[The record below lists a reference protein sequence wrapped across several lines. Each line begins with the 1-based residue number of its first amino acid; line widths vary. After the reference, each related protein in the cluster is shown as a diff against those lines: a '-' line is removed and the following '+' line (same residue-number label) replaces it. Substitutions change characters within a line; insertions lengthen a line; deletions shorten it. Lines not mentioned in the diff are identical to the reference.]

1 MSLVRHL
8 LLAIIV
14 LTAAGGVHP
23 AAQGRPEAP
32 APSQPRPGMPAV
44 PQPRTPPREGTRAA
58 DPAVKGTALLRGQ
71 VVALDTGAPIR
82 RAQVRVSGQTTRE
95 SRLATTDA
103 QGRFEI
109 RELLPGRYTLSASKG
124 GFVTLQYGQRRPNEP
139 GTPLDLADGQALD
152 KLVVGLPRGS
162 VIGGRVTD
170 EFGEPVVNATVR
182 ALRYSF
188 VRGSRR
194 LMPAGGTDRTDDQ
207 GQFRLFGLPPGDY
220 IVSASLR
227 TAEVTDPSADDS
239 SGYAPTY
246 YPGTSDPGAAERV
259 RVALAQENT
268 SVSFGLIAT
277 KLVRLEGRVINSQ
290 GAPAS
295 GGRVLL
301 TSENGIAGPGN
312 LMEGGA
318 GRIDSNGAFR
328 ISNVAPGRYRLQART
343 GGRMDA
349 EFSRLEVAVGASD
362 MEGLTLV
369 TAPGARIRGSVDT
382 DTGEA
387 TPFGP
392 AQVSVRAES
401 TSGDVAA
408 FGGGGSGNARV
419 AADWTFEMPGVTD
432 TVVFRVNAP
441 PGWALLSVTLDG
453 KDITDTPM
461 EFAPGQIVRGLDVL
475 LTRRLG
481 EVSGMVTNDR
491 GEPVLDATV
500 VIFPADEALWM
511 QGSRHIKT
519 ARPNQEGKYTIA
531 GLPSGDYL
539 SVAVQVLQAGQASDP
554 DFLETIRPGA
564 TRVSVEQAQTRT
576 LNLSL
581 LSR

>member
-1 MSLVRHL
+1 MSLAGRL
-8 LLAIIV
+8 LLATLFLAI
-14 LTAAGGVHP
+14 AATG
-23 AAQGRPEAP
+23 AAPQT
-32 APSQPRPGMPAV
+32 RPGMPVPAQPQPQPQ
-44 PQPRTPPREGTRAA
+44 PQPRTPTREGTRPA
-58 DPAVKGTALLRGQ
+58 DPAARGTATLRGQ
-71 VVALDTGAPIR
+71 VVAIDTGVAIR
-82 RAQVRVSGQTTRE
+82 RAQVRVSGQTIRE

-109 RELLPGRYTLSASKG
+109 RELPAGRYTLSASKG

-139 GTPLDLADGQALD
+139 GTPLDLADGQTLD

-194 LMPAGGTDRTDDQ
+194 LVPAGGSDRTDDQ
-207 GQFRLFGLPPGDY
+207 GQFRLFGLSPGDY
-220 IVSASLR
+220 IVSGSLR

-290 GAPAS
+290 GSAAT
-295 GGRVLL
+295 GGRVVLR
-301 TSENGIAGPGN
+301 SENGLTGPGT

-328 ISNVAPGRYRLQART
+328 ISNVAPGRYQLQART
-343 GGRMDA
+343 GGRADA
-349 EFSRLEVAVGASD
+349 EFSRLDVAVGASD
-362 MEGLTLV
+362 MEGLTLL

-392 AQVSVRAES
+392 SQVTVRAES
-401 TSGDVAA
+401 TSGDMASP
-408 FGGGGSGNARV
+408 GGGGGNARL
-419 AADWTFEMPGVTD
+419 AANWTFELPGVTD
-432 TVVFRVNAP
+432 TTVFRVNAP
-441 PGWALLSVTLDG
+441 PGWALLSITLNG

-461 EFAPGQIVRGLDVL
+461 EFAPGQTVNGLEVL

-500 VIFPADEALWM
+500 VIFPADEALRM
-511 QGSRHIKT
+511 PGSRHIKT

-531 GLPSGDYL
+531 SLPSGDYL
-539 SVAVQVLQAGQASDP
+539 SVAVQALQAGQASDP
-554 DFLETIRPGA
+554 DFLETISPGA
-564 TRVSVEQAQTRT
+564 TRVSVEQAETRT